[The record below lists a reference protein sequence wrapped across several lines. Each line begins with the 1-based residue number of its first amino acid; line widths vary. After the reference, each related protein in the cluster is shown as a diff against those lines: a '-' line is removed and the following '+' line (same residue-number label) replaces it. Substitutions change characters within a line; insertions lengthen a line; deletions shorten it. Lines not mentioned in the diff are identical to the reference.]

1 MKKIFFI
8 SFLIFIT
15 FFLVILTTIG
25 YETNK
30 FNNIISEKIKT
41 NNSDVKVDI
50 KKIKFKFDI
59 KDLHLFI
66 ETNNPKLF
74 YKNIEVPI
82 VNIKI
87 YLNLVS
93 LIKSQVKIDYLTV
106 QTNKINFSKLKSI
119 VLETKPSNINSLII
133 NQIKTGTLKTK
144 LELYFDDNF
153 KVENYIARGNIEK
166 MNFKIDKYEF
176 SNTNFDFFSDSSDV
190 VIKNIKSNLDGV
202 SFYNGDLQ
210 LNYDNEINLKT
221 SFETVIDVNNKK
233 HLNYFKILKKN
244 DLPDVNIHV
253 KGKLNHNMEIFF
265 DKTMKVHH
273 YDYSTKGKLDEF
285 VFKDDNKNV
294 QFILNQQVE
303 VLNFTNSDI
312 SFALNSKNNNYFNSS
327 GNYSLNNFPLSEYKI
342 SSNFKNKFY
351 NVDLDLKYP
360 GDLNL
365 EFINYKKEKEKIA
378 RFSLKFSKN
387 DNEINLKK
395 INYAENKNEILI
407 ENLKLNNNSL
417 VSFRNIKVR
426 TYKKNDLQN
435 YFDVNYGKT
444 LKVSGNRYD
453 ASNLNKIINQKSKG
467 NILKNLNKN
476 IDINLKQITTPLSE
490 KLKNFRLIGK
500 IEEGKF
506 VKLSAKGDFE
516 DNKFL
521 DINLNKDKTSSK
533 KYLEVYS
540 DIPQPLLSE
549 YAFFKGLTGGKL
561 LLTSEI
567 DEKQTNSKLIIENF
581 KVKNAPGVVKLLSL
595 ADFGGLADLA
605 EGEGLSFEKLEIVMT
620 DNKEVLKLE
629 ELFAVGPSISVLM
642 EGYKDNNGMT
652 SLRGTLVPAKNLN
665 KLIAKIPVIGNIVIP
680 KEVGEGLFGV
690 SFKMKGPPGKI
701 KTTINPIKTLTPR
714 FITRALEK
722 SKKPK

>member
-327 GNYSLNNFPLSEYKI
+327 GNYSLNNFPLSEYKV

-365 EFINYKKEKEKIA
+365 ELINYKKEKEKIA

>member
-221 SFETVIDVNNKK
+221 SFETVIDVNNEK
-233 HLNYFKILKKN
+233 HLSYFKILKKN
-244 DLPDVNIHV
+244 DLSDVNIHV

-378 RFSLKFSKN
+378 RLSLKFSKN